1 MGNAPSW
8 SILYRTIPGYHNSIF
23 FPTHF
28 WYWWWWVIMTSQ
40 LYFFSYHNELL
51 CRTINCY
58 FWGNCNKDVK
68 YILLLKNITLKPL
81 SLLQRWII
89 VLCNCNPIQTVGVGG
104 GRGGGCCC
112 SSKPFKLWPPNIP
125 KKKNDWEHFKVVVTF
140 KAALSLLWEP
150 SFDSQFYKI
159 CFFPIK
165 RFISIFTY

>member
-104 GRGGGCCC
+104 GRGGDVVVVQNLL
-112 SSKPFKLWPPNIP
+112 SYDHQTFQ
-125 KKKNDWEHFKVVVTF
+125 KKKMTENILK
-140 KAALSLLWEP
+140 S
-150 SFDSQFYKI
+150 S
-159 CFFPIK
+159 
-165 RFISIFTY
+165 